1 MEMLQKL
8 KKRGRLKNL
17 TILILTLL
25 VILLTI
31 RDRNRVS
38 NFNILSTWN
47 PAFINT
53 DKFEKMLN
61 LFIFNS
67 KSKEIKQVEYL
78 KNLQVSK
85 LSNEEARTIFF
96 QTISLP
102 LQGVCRLMKRV
113 GGHWVVGDPDYGQHR
128 AVDGDKFV
136 CLDQILD
143 QDQCVIYSFGI
154 SSDWTFEDQMDELD
168 CYIYAY
174 DHTTLALPWRGQ
186 NIKFFKTGVGY
197 GPSLKPLSQI
207 IKENSH
213 QTTVIDY
220 LKIDIEGYEFSD
232 GGFTDWIK
240 SGALTHVKQ
249 LAIELHIN
257 HEENNERQYIEILKI
272 LQDLYVMGFKV
283 ISHEPNMVKGPG
295 PNGFYNFVEVV
306 LMK

>member
-1 MEMLQKL
+1 
-8 KKRGRLKNL
+8 
-17 TILILTLL
+17 
-25 VILLTI
+25 
-31 RDRNRVS
+31 
-38 NFNILSTWN
+38 
-47 PAFINT
+47 
-53 DKFEKMLN
+53 
-61 LFIFNS
+61 
-67 KSKEIKQVEYL
+67 
-78 KNLQVSK
+78 
-85 LSNEEARTIFF
+85 
-96 QTISLP
+96 
-102 LQGVCRLMKRV
+102 MKRV

-143 QDQCVIYSFGI
+143 KDQCVIYSFGI
-154 SSDWTFEDQMDELD
+154 SSDWTFEDQMDELGILTLTLYGYRFEIKVYISD
-168 CYIYAY
+168 CHIYAY

-220 LKIDIEGYEFSD
+220 LKVLTIRILINYSPISSLNKTYYYFKFQIDIEGYEFSD

-257 HEENNERQYIEILKI
+257 HEENNER
-272 LQDLYVMGFKV
+272 
-283 ISHEPNMVKGPG
+283 
-295 PNGFYNFVEVV
+295 
-306 LMK
+306 